1 MGRVSQAVAGAERAS
16 SRARAKATAT
26 PAHAAAG
33 RTQGGGVL
41 MRVLA
46 ALLAMFWGLAF
57 YGVIDLLAFAEG
69 AEFHATLLLST
80 GWGLFFLLVVATPL
94 VAMCIRPSALAPSA
108 LAQVALA
115 GAALILTATVGGSPR
130 HLTAAAA
137 LLVTV
142 ALV

>member
-57 YGVIDLLAFAEG
+57 YGLIDLLAFAQG
-69 AEFHATLLLST
+69 AEFHATVLLST
-80 GWGLFFLLVVATPL
+80 GWGLFFLVVVAAPL
-94 VAMCIRPSALAPSA
+94 VALSVRPWAVGPSA

-115 GAALILTATVGGSPR
+115 AVALILATTVAGSFR
-130 HLTAAAA
+130 HLSVAAG
-137 LLVTV
+137 LL
-142 ALV
+142 